1 MSSFLPSWWFRLDA
15 PGWSSL
21 LSGNGLINPF
31 RDKDLRSKPMK
42 FKFCV
47 SQDETM
53 KLGQT
58 EREENATKAFKKKK
72 VQLLGGKVRSPFIR
86 RTPFVCL
93 RNKTQT
99 YLNSVGFLIGC
110 S

>member
-1 MSSFLPSWWFRLDA
+1 MDMSSFLPSWWFRLDA

-72 VQLLGGKVRSPFIR
+72 KYNF
-86 RTPFVCL
+86 
-93 RNKTQT
+93 
-99 YLNSVGFLIGC
+99 
-110 S
+110 